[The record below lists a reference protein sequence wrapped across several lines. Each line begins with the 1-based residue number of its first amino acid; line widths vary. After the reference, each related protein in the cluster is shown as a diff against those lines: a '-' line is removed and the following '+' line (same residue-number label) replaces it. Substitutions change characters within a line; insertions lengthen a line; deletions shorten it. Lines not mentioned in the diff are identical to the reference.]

1 MAKITS
7 NNLDR
12 DKVEGVKTRDLSDAQ
27 LQEFAQLDAALYTT
41 PVVKTGGRGRLGV
54 YHWFQRGFDARP
66 GFALPG
72 PGYSRFSGGGPH
84 RPVRLCRKRGR

>member
-27 LQEFAQLDAALYTT
+27 LQEFAALGS
-41 PVVKTGGRGRLGV
+41 K
-54 YHWFQRGFDARP
+54 
-66 GFALPG
+66 
-72 PGYSRFSGGGPH
+72 
-84 RPVRLCRKRGR
+84 